1 MHLYPQ
7 ATLNSDSTQRSSSMS
22 DCKNKQPQ
30 QSSKPD
36 VEPIPKART
45 STLSS
50 LSNLP
55 PLIGIN
61 HPMKQP
67 AESHP
72 GISQSNDMHQIKAMI
87 DIGLGMYAPNL
98 TFRKHIFVGFNF
110 QWHNLTLFFN
120 GLQYNYISSIR
131 WTQKKCINF
140 KLYFIII
147 IVVVAAVAIVVVVVV
162 VAVEEYLCA
171 TKTAKNNRLFLMY
184 LMYSKENCKEK

>member
-7 ATLNSDSTQRSSSMS
+7 AALKSDSTQKSSSMS

-36 VEPIPKART
+36 VESITKART

-72 GISQSNDMHQIKAMI
+72 GISQSKDMHQIKAMI
-87 DIGLGMYAPNL
+87 DIGLGMYA
-98 TFRKHIFVGFNF
+98 
-110 QWHNLTLFFN
+110 HNLTNLLEN
-120 GLQYNYISSIR
+120 
-131 WTQKKCINF
+131 
-140 KLYFIII
+140 I
-147 IVVVAAVAIVVVVVV
+147 IV
-162 VAVEEYLCA
+162 L
-171 TKTAKNNRLFLMY
+171 
-184 LMYSKENCKEK
+184 